1 MKIIHFNM
9 LTSQHKKLQEKMDV
23 GQMLTKTDGGGV
35 QEPLIL
41 ADVICEQ
48 PLIVFIQIEESCYIF
63 SLSHRF
69 RFLKISPLKFTGEK

>member
-1 MKIIHFNM
+1 MMVAKGGEGV
-9 LTSQHKKLQEKMDV
+9 K
-23 GQMLTKTDGGGV
+23 QML
-35 QEPLIL
+35 EL
-41 ADVICEQ
+41 ADVICGQ